1 MTDFLKD
8 SLHTVSQWLLI
19 PTMAILLL
27 LILGTVACIGGIIME
42 AVRER
47 SVVKENETN
56 LILNIHGKNPSDI
69 RSMIGESRIYT
80 RHKDAFFTILDNRDK
95 PEELLIAAARKMI
108 SD

>member
-27 LILGTVACIGGIIME
+27 LILGTVACIGGIIVE

-47 SVVKENETN
+47 SVVKENVTN

-69 RSMIGESRIYT
+69 RSMIGTSR
-80 RHKDAFFTILDNRDK
+80 KNC
-95 PEELLIAAARKMI
+95 
-108 SD
+108 

>member
-27 LILGTVACIGGIIME
+27 LILGTVACIGGIIVE

-47 SVVKENETN
+47 SVVKE
-56 LILNIHGKNPSDI
+56 K
-69 RSMIGESRIYT
+69 
-80 RHKDAFFTILDNRDK
+80 RDK
-95 PEELLIAAARKMI
+95 SNLEYPREE
-108 SD
+108 SV